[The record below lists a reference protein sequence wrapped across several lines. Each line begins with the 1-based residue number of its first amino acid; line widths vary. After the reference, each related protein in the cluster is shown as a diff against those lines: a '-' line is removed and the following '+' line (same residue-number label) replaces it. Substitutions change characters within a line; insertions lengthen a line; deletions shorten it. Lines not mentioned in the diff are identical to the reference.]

1 MVLHRAHIL
10 LNGGALQ
17 RMSRKR
23 TDTGRAW
30 RFAAALAAVALA
42 GAAPAEETQW
52 RDIESRIQYAYYTED
67 GRTLRNLQE
76 AVAAEESHEPWRGY
90 YQGLAAWR
98 LAQLATQNPGS
109 AGGPSAA
116 ELSARCVHELG
127 GVLETKSD
135 FAEGLALRSACESMP
150 LAAGGMHVPFA
161 AYRPRK
167 DLDRAL
173 QLAAKNPRVLLIDAV
188 NDYQLPSAQ
197 GGNKERA
204 LTKLRNAVAAFE
216 TERGGPEPLPGWG
229 AAEAYFFL
237 GRDLMDHGDAVGA
250 RDALEHAL
258 LLAPQYAQARRLMAK
273 ITSG

>member
-1 MVLHRAHIL
+1 
-10 LNGGALQ
+10 
-17 RMSRKR
+17 MSRKR
-23 TDTGRAW
+23 TGTGRRGTVHAG
-30 RFAAALAAVALA
+30 RCAAALAAVALA
-42 GAAPAEETQW
+42 GAALAEETQW
-52 RDIESRIQYAYYTED
+52 RDLESRIQYAYYTED

-98 LAQLATQNPGS
+98 LAQLATENPGP
-109 AGGPSAA
+109 AGEPSAA
-116 ELSARCVHELG
+116 ELAARCVHELG
-127 GVLETKSD
+127 DVLEAKTD

-161 AYRPRK
+161 AHRPRK

-229 AAEAYFFL
+229 AAGL
-237 GRDLMDHGDAVGA
+237 
-250 RDALEHAL
+250 
-258 LLAPQYAQARRLMAK
+258 
-273 ITSG
+273 TSSWAAT

>member
-1 MVLHRAHIL
+1 
-10 LNGGALQ
+10 
-17 RMSRKR
+17 MSRKR
-23 TDTGRAW
+23 TGTGRRGTVHAGSC
-30 RFAAALAAVALA
+30 AAALAAVALA
-42 GAAPAEETQW
+42 GAALAEETQW
-52 RDIESRIQYAYYTED
+52 RDLESRIQYAYYTED

-76 AVAAEESHEPWRGY
+76 AAVAAEESHEPWRARLPGS
-90 YQGLAAWR
+90 WR
-98 LAQLATQNPGS
+98 LAAARSLQPRTQVPPASRRPPTGR
-109 AGGPSAA
+109 
-116 ELSARCVHELG
+116 ARVRR
-127 GVLETKSD
+127 TRRRARAKTD

-150 LAAGGMHVPFA
+150 LAAGGMHVCRSPH
-161 AYRPRK
+161 RPRK

-250 RDALEHAL
+250 RDALERAL